1 MFSLSQCKLLT
12 FRCLSPCHQ
21 NMICNIAMWIQFQCK
36 KHNVFGQSVCTMTQ
50 VNEPTDQDTDRR
62 ASGLAMGTQKGQE
75 AKKQLDPIFRKVCLT
90 NMVIFHDYL
99 SLRYTDGISDCSN
112 TFYYSLLNLNILKSS
127 FVQYVMASE
136 SPRYHSESLNN

>member
-1 MFSLSQCKLLT
+1 
-12 FRCLSPCHQ
+12 
-21 NMICNIAMWIQFQCK
+21 
-36 KHNVFGQSVCTMTQ
+36 
-50 VNEPTDQDTDRR
+50 
-62 ASGLAMGTQKGQE
+62 MGTQKGQE

-127 FVQYVMASE
+127 FV
-136 SPRYHSESLNN
+136 